1 MRKTKPMA
9 RSQPADGIGTTIVAI
24 RETWHTKNHPFFQKM
39 LDGSLPLRA
48 LGIYMAQHYKFVSR
62 AVPSKGLIYWRAGAD
77 VRKAI
82 AENLAEEEG
91 VRAPPLEGHVAHDHW
106 QMISNFC
113 HAAGLSDDE
122 IKNTEPTP
130 AWWART
136 LHYLQTNRD
145 EPVGVA
151 LAMESS
157 QEGQQVALNS
167 EVTIPSFEKHYGFT
181 RDSAEISF
189 FVEHAEADNGHST
202 RQLDLCTK
210 YLDTPELR
218 ARAIEVCEQA
228 VRLRWASITDLYRQH
243 VLKED
248 ELLPDGVTS

>member
-1 MRKTKPMA
+1 MA
-9 RSQPADGIGTTIVAI
+9 PPQSSEGIGATIVAI

-39 LDGSLPLRA
+39 LDGSLPLHA

-62 AVPSKGLIYWRAGAD
+62 AVPSKGLIYWRAGSD

-91 VRAPPLEGHVAHDHW
+91 VRAVPLEGHQAHDHW
-106 QMISNFC
+106 QMISDFC
-113 HAAGLSDDE
+113 NAAGLSDEE
-122 IKNTEPTP
+122 IRRTEPTP

-157 QEGQQVALNS
+157 QEGQQVALNN
-167 EVTIPSFEKHYGFT
+167 EVTIPSFEKHYGLT
-181 RDSAEISF
+181 RDSAEIAF
-189 FVEHAEADNGHST
+189 FVEHAEADREHST
-202 RQLDLCTK
+202 RQLNLCEK

-218 ARAIEVCEQA
+218 ARAIEICGQA
-228 VRLRWASITDLYRQH
+228 VRLRWASITDLYRRH
-243 VLKED
+243 VLSED

>member
-1 MRKTKPMA
+1 MA
-9 RSQPADGIGTTIVAI
+9 PPQSSEGIGATIVAI

-39 LDGSLPLRA
+39 LDGSLPLHA

-62 AVPSKGLIYWRAGAD
+62 AVPSKGLIYWRAGSD
-77 VRKAI
+77 VHKAI

-91 VRAPPLEGHVAHDHW
+91 VRAVPLEGHQAHDHW
-106 QMISNFC
+106 QMISDFC
-113 HAAGLSDDE
+113 NAAGLSDEE
-122 IKNTEPTP
+122 IRRTEPTP

-157 QEGQQVALNS
+157 QEGQQVALNN

-181 RDSAEISF
+181 RDSAEIAF
-189 FVEHAEADNGHST
+189 FVEHAEADREHST
-202 RQLDLCTK
+202 RQLNLCEK

-218 ARAIEVCEQA
+218 ARAIEICGQA
-228 VRLRWASITDLYRQH
+228 VRLRWASITDLYRRH
-243 VLKED
+243 VLSED

>member
-1 MRKTKPMA
+1 
-9 RSQPADGIGTTIVAI
+9 
-24 RETWHTKNHPFFQKM
+24 
-39 LDGSLPLRA
+39 
-48 LGIYMAQHYKFVSR
+48 MAQHYKFVSR

-82 AENLAEEEG
+82 AENLVEEEG
-91 VRAPPLEGHVAHDHW
+91 LRPLPLEGHVAHDHW
-106 QMISNFC
+106 QMISDFC
-113 HAAGLSDDE
+113 NAAGLSDDE

-167 EVTIPSFEKHYGFT
+167 EVTIPSFERHYGFT
-181 RDSAEISF
+181 RDSAEIAF
-189 FVEHAEADNGHST
+189 FVEHAEADKEHST
-202 RQLDLCTK
+202 RQLALCEK
-210 YLDTPELR
+210 YLDTAALHD
-218 ARAIEVCEQA
+218 RAIVVCEQA
-228 VRLRWASITDLYRQH
+228 VRLRWASITDLYRRH
-243 VLKED
+243 VLDED
-248 ELLPDGVTS
+248 ELLPAGVTS